1 VTLAPALSKA
11 TAVIWLAAGCLALSM
26 SGPACAQNE
35 RASRFTVTLLGT
47 GSPNPS
53 IERFGPSTLVEA
65 GNQRLVFDCGRGA
78 TIRLFQLG
86 IRPAEVT
93 AVFLTHLHSD
103 HVNGLADLWLTG
115 WTFPAGARRL
125 APFEVYGPTGT
136 AEMMT
141 HLTAAHAADIRIRLE
156 DEDLPAAGVAVNAHD
171 VTEGV
176 IYEHEGVRVTV
187 FDVDHGELI
196 KPAFG
201 YRIDYQGHSVVLS
214 GDTRSSEN
222 LIAHA
227 KGADV
232 LIHEVMAAPRE
243 LLAQSEAW
251 RKIMNHHTSPEDAG
265 RVFAESGVRLAVYSH
280 IIVSGYDDEQTG
292 LNELIRGA
300 RASYAGQLAIG
311 EDLMSIEVGDALRLS
326 RRSATATK

>member
-1 VTLAPALSKA
+1 VTLRPTLCKA
-11 TAVIWLAAGCLALSM
+11 AAAIWVGTAFLTLASDRAF
-26 SGPACAQNE
+26 AQPDSD
-35 RASRFTVTLLGT
+35 AARFTVTLLGT
-47 GSPNPS
+47 GSPALS

-65 GNQRLVFDCGRGA
+65 GNQRLLFDCGRGA
-78 TIRLFQLG
+78 TIRLWQLG

-136 AEMMT
+136 ADMMA
-141 HLTAAHAADIRIRLE
+141 HLTAAHAADIRIRMA
-156 DEDLPAAGVAVNAHD
+156 DEGLPAAGVAVNAHD
-171 VTEGV
+171 VAEGV
-176 IYEHEGVRVTV
+176 VYDREGLRVTV

-201 YRIDYQGHSVVLS
+201 YRVDYRGHAVVLS
-214 GDTRSSEN
+214 GDTRFSEN

-232 LIHEVMAAPRE
+232 LVHEVMVASRE
-243 LLAQSEAW
+243 LLAESEGW
-251 RKIMNHHTSPEDAG
+251 RKIMDHHTSPADAG
-265 RVFAESGVRLAVYSH
+265 RVFAESGVRLGVYSH
-280 IIVSGYDDEQTG
+280 IIVAGFAE
-292 LNELIRGA
+292 R
-300 RASYAGQLAIG
+300 RAAQREIVRRTRAAYSGQLAIG
-311 EDLMSIEVGDALRLS
+311 EDLMSIEVADGPRLLRRAS
-326 RRSATATK
+326 TQR